1 MLKTCLVGC
10 LAVSFLL
17 FTGVHAY
24 DYSEYEQNLVN
35 RMSGEWKNL
44 DGQVVFNIQ
53 NGYINGAQVLDVTKL
68 AGNSK
73 FGSGDL
79 IIHEAA
85 GNRALPVGFAILGN
99 SMDQIVY
106 NGQALFKQIP
116 VPYSES
122 VSGIHVGSTKDEVLQ
137 TFGNPTKMSGNGNGY
152 NDIWEYSDYKMGIR
166 LGGGTVTAVA
176 MFKGSPLQFDT
187 SGLSY
192 GDGKDEFMRMYDIPN
207 RGEVVK
213 KVLPTGEYILYDVRD
228 GLMEITL
235 ELMPLMP
242 L

>member
-1 MLKTCLVGC
+1 MLKKCLVGC
-10 LAVSFLL
+10 LAVSSLL
-17 FTGVHAY
+17 FTAVNAY
-24 DYSEYEQNLVN
+24 DYSEIEQKYVD

-44 DGQVVFNIQ
+44 DGQVVLNIQ

-68 AGNSK
+68 AGYSK
-73 FGSGDL
+73 FGSGEL

-85 GNRALPVGFAILGN
+85 GNRAVPVEFAIFGN
-99 SMDQIVY
+99 STDRIVY

-137 TFGNPTKMSGNGNGY
+137 TFGNPTKRMGDTYGESL
-152 NDIWEYSDYKMGIR
+152 EYAHYKMR
-166 LGGGTVTAVA
+166 LRLDGGSVTSVTL
-176 MFKGSPLQFDT
+176 FKGSPLQFDT

-192 GDGKDEFMRMYDIPN
+192 GDGKDEFMRVYDIPN

-213 KVLPTGEYILYDVRD
+213 KALPTGEYIAYYIQD
-228 GLMEITL
+228 GLVEITL
-235 ELMPLMP
+235 NPMW
-242 L
+242 

>member
-1 MLKTCLVGC
+1 MLKKCLVGC
-10 LAVSFLL
+10 LVVSSLL
-17 FTGVHAY
+17 FTAVNAY
-24 DYSEYEQNLVN
+24 DYNEYDQKLVN
-35 RMSGEWKNL
+35 RMSGKWKNL

-68 AGNSK
+68 AGYSK
-73 FGSGDL
+73 FGSGEL

-99 SMDQIVY
+99 SMDRIVY

-122 VSGIHVGSTKDEVLQ
+122 VKGIHIGSTKEEVLQ

-152 NDIWEYSDYKMGIR
+152 NDIWQYSDYKMWIR
-166 LGGGTVTAVA
+166 LGGGTVTGVTL
-176 MFKGSPLQFDT
+176 FNGSPLRFDR

-192 GDGKDEFMRMYDIPN
+192 GDGRNAFIAMYGIPIRN
-207 RGEVVK
+207 GK
-213 KVLPTGEYILYDVRD
+213 LNKTLSTGEIASYDQSR
-228 GLMEITL
+228 GFMEITL
-235 ELMPLMP
+235 DPMW
-242 L
+242 

>member
-1 MLKTCLVGC
+1 MLKKCLVGC
-10 LAVSFLL
+10 LAVSSLL
-17 FTGVHAY
+17 FTAVNAY
-24 DYSEYEQNLVN
+24 DYNDYDQKLVN

-99 SMDQIVY
+99 SMDRIVY

-137 TFGNPTKMSGNGNGY
+137 TFGNPTKRMGDTYGESL
-152 NDIWEYSDYKMGIR
+152 EYAHYKMRIR
-166 LGGGTVTAVA
+166 LDGGSVTSVTL
-176 MFKGSPLQFDT
+176 FKGSPLQFDI

-192 GDGKDEFMRMYDIPN
+192 GDGKDEFMRVYDIPN

-213 KVLPTGEYILYDVRD
+213 KALPTGEYIAYYIQD
-228 GLMEITL
+228 GLVEITL
-235 ELMPLMP
+235 NPMW
-242 L
+242 

>member
-1 MLKTCLVGC
+1 MLKKCLVGC
-10 LAVSFLL
+10 LVVSSLL
-17 FTGVHAY
+17 FTAVNAY
-24 DYSEYEQNLVN
+24 DYNEYDQKLVN
-35 RMSGEWKNL
+35 RMSGKWKNL

-68 AGNSK
+68 AGYSK
-73 FGSGDL
+73 FGSGEL

-99 SMDQIVY
+99 SMDRIVY

-122 VSGIHVGSTKDEVLQ
+122 VKGIHIGSTKEEVLQ
-137 TFGNPTKMSGNGNGY
+137 TFGNPTKMSGNGNGID
-152 NDIWEYSDYKMGIR
+152 DIWQYSNYKIWIR
-166 LGGGTVTAVA
+166 LGGGTVTSVT

-192 GDGKDEFMRMYDIPN
+192 GDGKDEFMRVYDIPN
-207 RGEVVK
+207 RGGVVK
-213 KVLPTGEYILYDVRD
+213 KALPTGEYIVYNIQA
-228 GLMEITL
+228 GLVGITL
-235 ELMPLMP
+235 DTMP
-242 L
+242 

>member
-1 MLKTCLVGC
+1 MLKKCLVGC
-10 LAVSFLL
+10 LAVSSLL

-85 GNRALPVGFAILGN
+85 GIRPLRMSFASTGPTIGR
-99 SMDQIVY
+99 IVY
-106 NGQALFKQIP
+106 NGQALFKQVP

-122 VSGIHVGSTKDEVLQ
+122 VSGIHIGSTKGEVLQ

-166 LGGGTVTAVA
+166 LGGGTVTGVTL
-176 MFKGSPLQFDT
+176 FNGSPLRFDR

-192 GDGKDEFMRMYDIPN
+192 GDGRNAFIAMYGIPIRN
-207 RGEVVK
+207 GK
-213 KVLPTGEYILYDVRD
+213 LNKTLSTGEIASYDQSR
-228 GLMEITL
+228 GFMEITL
-235 ELMPLMP
+235 DPMW
-242 L
+242 

>member
-1 MLKTCLVGC
+1 MLKKCLVGC
-10 LAVSFLL
+10 LAVSSLL
-17 FTGVHAY
+17 FTAVNAY
-24 DYSEYEQNLVN
+24 DYSEIEQKYVD

-44 DGQVVFNIQ
+44 DGQVVLNIQ

-68 AGNSK
+68 VGYSK
-73 FGSGDL
+73 FGSGEL

-85 GNRALPVGFAILGN
+85 GNRAVPVEFAIFGN
-99 SMDQIVY
+99 STDRIVY

-137 TFGNPTKMSGNGNGY
+137 TFGNPTKRMGDTYGESL
-152 NDIWEYSDYKMGIR
+152 EYAHYKMRIK
-166 LGGGTVTAVA
+166 LDGGTVTSVTI
-176 MFKGSPLQFDT
+176 FKGSPLQFDT

-192 GDGKDEFMRMYDIPN
+192 GDGKDEFMRVYDIPN

-213 KVLPTGEYILYDVRD
+213 KALPTGEFIAYYIQD
-228 GLMEITL
+228 GLVEITL
-235 ELMPLMP
+235 NPMW
-242 L
+242 

>member
-1 MLKTCLVGC
+1 MLKKCLVGC
-10 LAVSFLL
+10 LAVSSLL
-17 FTGVHAY
+17 FTAVHAY

-35 RMSGEWKNL
+35 RMSGEWKTL

-68 AGNSK
+68 AGYSK
-73 FGSGDL
+73 FGSGEL

-99 SMDQIVY
+99 SMDRIVY

-116 VPYSES
+116 VSYSES

-137 TFGNPTKMSGNGNGY
+137 TFGRPIKKWGG
-152 NDIWEYSDYKMGIR
+152 DFDEHWEYANYKMRVR
-166 LGGGTVTAVA
+166 LGGGTVTGVTI
-176 MFKGSPLQFDT
+176 FNGSPLRFDT

-192 GDGKDEFMRMYDIPN
+192 GDGRNAFIAMYGIPIRN
-207 RGEVVK
+207 GK
-213 KVLPTGEYILYDVRD
+213 LNKTLSTGEIASYDQSR
-228 GLMEITL
+228 GFMEITL
-235 ELMPLMP
+235 DPMW
-242 L
+242 

>member
-1 MLKTCLVGC
+1 MLKKCLVGC
-10 LAVSFLL
+10 LAVSYLL
-17 FTGVHAY
+17 FTAVNAY
-24 DYSEYEQNLVN
+24 DYNEYDQKLVN

-68 AGNSK
+68 AGYSK
-73 FGSGDL
+73 FGSGEL

-99 SMDQIVY
+99 SMDRIVY

-122 VSGIHVGSTKDEVLQ
+122 VKGIHIGSTKEEVLQ
-137 TFGNPTKMSGNGNGY
+137 TFGNPTKMSGNGNGID
-152 NDIWEYSDYKMGIR
+152 DIWQYSNYKIWIR
-166 LGGGTVTAVA
+166 LGGGTVTSVT

-192 GDGKDEFMRMYDIPN
+192 GDGKDEFMRVYDIPN
-207 RGEVVK
+207 RGGVVK
-213 KVLPTGEYILYDVRD
+213 KVLPTGEYIVYNIQA
-228 GLMEITL
+228 GLVGITL
-235 ELMPLMP
+235 DTMP
-242 L
+242 